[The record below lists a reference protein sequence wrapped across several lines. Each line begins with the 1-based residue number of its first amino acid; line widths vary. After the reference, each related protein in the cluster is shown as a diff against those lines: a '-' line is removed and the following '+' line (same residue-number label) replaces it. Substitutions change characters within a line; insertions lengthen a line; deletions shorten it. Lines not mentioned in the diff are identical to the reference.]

1 MAGVEWID
9 GGSGLWLELTRSMVA
24 VIKRANSFDIKRC
37 GFSLIKTVCFDS
49 GI

>member
-24 VIKRANSFDIKRC
+24 VKGKIALTSN
-37 GFSLIKTVCFDS
+37 GAVLA
-49 GI
+49 